1 MSPFGYNETVA
12 QDYFPVIARDEAIHA
27 TMDRHA
33 SLAMTQLQEYGYK
46 WSPYS
51 SDPVIPVGTQTLS
64 GDAIPSDITTV
75 TDDILKKVL
84 ICEVSGRPYRIVAQ
98 ELAFYRQHHLPL
110 PRRHPDQRHADR
122 MALRPSRE
130 LHLRQC
136 DKTGKAM
143 ISVYA
148 PQEVPSGDPSDV
160 PFKVYSEEAYQQEVY
175 G

>member
-12 QDYFPVIARDEAIHA
+12 QDYFPVASSEFVDPRDQ
-27 TMDRHA
+27 
-33 SLAMTQLQEYGYK
+33 SLGTSNQQLVTLGYK
-46 WSPYS
+46 WSNYS

-110 PRRHPDQRHADR
+110 PRRHPDQRHSDR

-130 LHLRQC
+130 MHLRTC
-136 DKTGKAM
+136 DKTGHDM
-143 ISVYA
+143 ISVY
-148 PQEVPSGDPSDV
+148 PQDV
-160 PFKVYSEEAYQQEVY
+160 VFKVYSEEAYQQEVY